1 MHRIER
7 LIEQNEARRN
17 EAERALIEAQESN
30 AYREMERLYE
40 TISALDAE
48 ETSLYEQL
56 EAAEEAVKAFER
68 EETL

>member
-1 MHRIER
+1 
-7 LIEQNEARRN
+7 
-17 EAERALIEAQESN
+17 
-30 AYREMERLYE
+30 MERLYE